1 MWLIRHILAFAT
13 LGLGYWM
20 FALSSVKSQQFLSC
34 SNRLIEQADPGKSLW
49 LVKNKENVCRN
60 SRLSSHKLRHIEMWF
75 SMFQLLIQ
83 FGRTLWISSDSE
95 IMQLSRRHFEYMW
108 KHSITIEKWNF
119 SPPFDF
125 AAAAAFTFQFHI
137 RSWLLKWKLKKKMF
151 RKKNLH
157 ISSGFLKIH
166 TEHYQ
171 LPKWIR
177 CASHSFRLSQSSA
190 TVSRHCQKRF
200 SINFQFLLPHRHR
213 KGTVRALK
221 LTLWRLKRTRTGTTD
236 G

>member
-13 LGLGYWM
+13 LRLGYWM

-95 IMQLSRRHFEYMW
+95 IMQLSRRHFWIYVKTLDNNREMDFFFSVW
-108 KHSITIEKWNF
+108 LCSCRSLPISHTLLTLEMKIEKKNV
-119 SPPFDF
+119 SKKESS
-125 AAAAAFTFQFHI
+125 H
-137 RSWLLKWKLKKKMF
+137 LKW
-151 RKKNLH
+151 
-157 ISSGFLKIH
+157 ISQDPNR
-166 TEHYQ
+166 T
-171 LPKWIR
+171 LP
-177 CASHSFRLSQSSA
+177 
-190 TVSRHCQKRF
+190 TPNV
-200 SINFQFLLPHRHR
+200 
-213 KGTVRALK
+213 
-221 LTLWRLKRTRTGTTD
+221 D
-236 G
+236 